1 MKNGIWTEK
10 SGLGQ
15 SRERGGWESWVSGL
29 AGEWVSGWV
38 YTNGG
43 YLQAAIAVEHREKRK
58 GVGGFVV
65 PESGLRY
72 LLKDKEWVENSLR
85 VSLWIKMLDV

>member
-1 MKNGIWTEK
+1 MVDIC
-10 SGLGQ
+10 
-15 SRERGGWESWVSGL
+15 
-29 AGEWVSGWV
+29 
-38 YTNGG
+38 
-43 YLQAAIAVEHREKRK
+43 IAVEHREKRK